1 MAKKQAPSQQQ
12 VPSTESE
19 YLNQSVESFELTPQE
34 IVNRTST
41 STTMPKEVLARSE
54 ERHYATHW
62 GINE

>member
-1 MAKKQAPSQQQ
+1 MAKKTAPSRQQ

-19 YLNQSVESFELTPQE
+19 YLIQSEESFELTPPE
-34 IVNRTST
+34 IANRTST
-41 STTMPKEVLARSE
+41 GTTTPEETRARSD

>member
-1 MAKKQAPSQQQ
+1 MAKKQAPSQPQ

-19 YLNQSVESFELTPQE
+19 YLNPSVESLELTPPE
-34 IVNRTST
+34 IVNHTST
-41 STTMPKEVLARSE
+41 RTTAPEDFRTWSE

>member
-1 MAKKQAPSQQQ
+1 MAKKQAPFQQQ

-19 YLNQSVESFELTPQE
+19 HLIQSVESFELTPPE
-34 IVNRTST
+34 TANRTST
-41 STTMPKEVLARSE
+41 STTMPEEIPARSD

>member
-19 YLNQSVESFELTPQE
+19 YLNQSVESLELTPPE
-34 IVNRTST
+34 IVNHTST
-41 STTMPKEVLARSE
+41 STTVPEEIRARGE
-54 ERHYATHW
+54 ERRYATHW

>member
-1 MAKKQAPSQQQ
+1 MSKKQAPSQQQ

-19 YLNQSVESFELTPQE
+19 YLKQSLESFELTPPE
-34 IVNRTST
+34 IANRTST
-41 STTMPKEVLARSE
+41 SRSMAEEMRAQSE

>member
-19 YLNQSVESFELTPQE
+19 YLSQSVESLELTPPE
-34 IVNRTST
+34 IADHIST
-41 STTMPKEVLARSE
+41 DTTVPEEIRARGD
-54 ERHYATHW
+54 ERRYSTHW

>member
-12 VPSTESE
+12 VPSTESD
-19 YLNQSVESFELTPQE
+19 YLNESLELFELTPPE
-34 IVNRTST
+34 TASHTST
-41 STTMPKEVLARSE
+41 GTTVPEEIRARGD